1 MIITQRGQLLLSRA
15 CFWSGPLIDSHFVLI
30 LVSGNDPHIWTAEF
44 IERSLRND
52 IKTTNCT
59 GKHVQPRLTRED
71 SLLYPPLSLSVFRS
85 DDHLPSLPSFYVYVL
100 PLFCNQ
106 FSFALCLRPSFLRV
120 SNSLSPFPHSAFSHS
135 SVISLPSF
143 PLWFCSIPTEVSKV
157 STSLLLLV
165 LCFSL
170 FNIKV
175 TTREQPVLLWTSFFF
190 FFFFRRVYVFLC
202 SW

>member
-1 MIITQRGQLLLSRA
+1 MLLCSFFSDLKDFDGIFEKSLNLNQHPIGTIFMIITQRGQLLLSRA

-106 FSFALCLRPSFLRV
+106 FSFALCLRPSFL
-120 SNSLSPFPHSAFSHS
+120 SL
-135 SVISLPSF
+135 
-143 PLWFCSIPTEVSKV
+143 
-157 STSLLLLV
+157 
-165 LCFSL
+165 
-170 FNIKV
+170 
-175 TTREQPVLLWTSFFF
+175 
-190 FFFFRRVYVFLC
+190 
-202 SW
+202 